1 MYWARFPTLT
11 LTLILAPTLA
21 LALTRYA
28 LAFGLVVGGLVC
40 YHWRP
45 RREMC
50 GPLSEPLNSPSA
62 QDGAQDG
69 GMDGGLEGGGLGG
82 GGGTREGPRVPRRSF
97 DVDLDQRTASEFAP
111 GPCPCTM

>member
-1 MYWARFPTLT
+1 M
-11 LTLILAPTLA
+11 
-21 LALTRYA
+21 
-28 LAFGLVVGGLVC
+28 VGGLVC
-40 YHWRP
+40 YHWRA

-69 GMDGGLEGGGLGG
+69 GMDGGGLGG

-97 DVDLDQRTASEFAP
+97 DVDLDRSTASEFAP
-111 GPCPCTM
+111 PLSM